1 MMHNPQ
7 GQDMQPKPVNEI
19 VAKQSETL
27 RRRIDK
33 DQEKNAHKRKFQ
45 RHPTF
50 AVSTLMLLDNSHI
63 FDGVITEV
71 SSGGVKFR
79 PASSF
84 LQERNGERVA
94 VKIDEIQSTGVIRAS
109 RADGYGI
116 QLLEKFSNEEMD
128 HILQNYGVK
137 D

>member
-1 MMHNPQ
+1 MNTTHQHNPQ
-7 GQDMQPKPVNEI
+7 NEPVNEL

-50 AVSTLMLLDNSHI
+50 AVSTLMLLDNSHV
-63 FDGVITEV
+63 FDGVVTEV
-71 SSGGVKFR
+71 SAGGVKFR

-84 LQERNGERVA
+84 LQERNGDRVSI
-94 VKIDEIQSTGVIRAS
+94 KIDEIQSTGVIRAS

-116 QLLEKFSNEEMD
+116 QLLDKLPQEAMEF
-128 HILQNYGVK
+128 ILQNYGVEN
-137 D
+137 

>member
-1 MMHNPQ
+1 MNNPHAHE
-7 GQDMQPKPVNEI
+7 MQAKPVNEL

-27 RRRIDK
+27 RRRINK

-50 AVSTLMLLDNSHI
+50 AVATLMLLDNSHI
-63 FDGVITEV
+63 FDGVVTEV

-84 LQERNGERVA
+84 LQERNGDRVA
-94 VKIDEIQSTGVIRAS
+94 VKIDEIQSSGVIRAS

-116 QLLEKFSNEEMD
+116 QLLDKLSPEEMD

-137 D
+137 T